1 MPTLPFRGFDDVRT
15 FATFKAAVHNQIAPS
30 APLQQRACRGQ
41 NARTDNIIAHP
52 RTNERKAAKR
62 TERGEMAFSP
72 RSVVAIPAPL
82 RSGLLARLSPT
93 HSTLLPSAPLL
104 PKKTTR
110 ASSTTK
116 GAELMDLWN
125 TSSTQLNPPPNPVA
139 EPSFSAVGRP
149 ADIRAANTFFLSKR
163 PTFLYSAS
171 EWRQHDVNYYVPE
184 VCVLGCSNAGK
195 STFIN
200 ALLGETGLAR
210 SSSEPGST
218 RAMNA
223 FAAGPV
229 VKRQVAKNKAV
240 RGSGKMDLLRG
251 LILMDTPGYGHNS
264 VKEWGQQ
271 IEEYL
276 LRRTLLKGVVLLLR
290 ADVPLTNFDV
300 EVLRFL
306 ADMKKRT
313 SIVLTRADRCGGGA
327 WVKAAA
333 ERYDQ
338 IADVL
343 RGGDAK
349 GRRKFAG
356 LEAGDWTPEVVVTA
370 AGMKDGGKVKRG
382 LLKVLPT
389 KDSAG
394 MGGARLA
401 VLKLAGL
408 VGEAEKDVAPEWVG
422 DTVSWDEIPVKGT

>member
-1 MPTLPFRGFDDVRT
+1 
-15 FATFKAAVHNQIAPS
+15 
-30 APLQQRACRGQ
+30 
-41 NARTDNIIAHP
+41 
-52 RTNERKAAKR
+52 
-62 TERGEMAFSP
+62 MAFPP
-72 RSVVAIPAPL
+72 RSALALPAPL
-82 RSGLLARLSPT
+82 RSVLLARPPPT
-93 HSTLLPSAPLL
+93 HSTRLPFAPAA
-104 PKKTTR
+104 PGQTAR
-110 ASSTTK
+110 ASSTAR
-116 GAELMDLWN
+116 GSELMDLWN

-139 EPSFSAVGRP
+139 QPSFSAVGAP
-149 ADIRAANTFFLSKR
+149 ADIRAANAFFLSKR
-163 PTFLYSAS
+163 PSFLYSAS
-171 EWRQHDVNYYVPE
+171 SWRHHDVNYYVPE

-200 ALLGETGLAR
+200 ALLGENGLAR

-218 RAMNA
+218 RVMNA

-229 VKRQVAKNKAV
+229 VKRQVARNRAV
-240 RGSGKMDLLRG
+240 KGSGKMDLLRG
-251 LILMDTPGYGHNS
+251 LVLMDTPGYGHNS
-264 VKEWGQQ
+264 VKEWGRQ

-313 SIVLTRADRCGGGA
+313 SVVLTRADRCGGGA
-327 WVKAAA
+327 WTKAAA

-338 IADVL
+338 VADVL
-343 RGGDAK
+343 RGGDAR
-349 GRRKFAG
+349 GRGRFAR
-356 LEAGDWTPEVVVTA
+356 LETGDWTPEVVVTA

-382 LLKVLPT
+382 MLKVLPS

-408 VGEAEKDVAPEWVG
+408 VGEGVEDAAPEWIG
-422 DTVSWDEIPVKGT
+422 DTVSWDDIPVKGM